1 VPWLEEID
9 HGVMVDL
16 YPINI
21 GIRREVSALWSI
33 FFDSYRFLL
42 GVQKQ
47 AAAWAGSSG
56 KASGQASGV
65 VRFGRAAGR

>member
-21 GIRREVSALWSI
+21 DIRRELSARWSI
-33 FFDSYRFLL
+33 FIDSYRFLL
-42 GVQKQ
+42 GVQQ
-47 AAAWAGSSG
+47 
-56 KASGQASGV
+56 
-65 VRFGRAAGR
+65 R